1 MCDLVKTK
9 NCTYKSP
16 NIIADYDKGKKLF
29 TAEYIFIKEKVRE
42 NIVSR
47 LSPATRGDI
56 QKKSMKERDKLRNL
70 SDMVK

>member
-29 TAEYIFIKEKVRE
+29 TAEYIFIREKIRE
-42 NIVSR
+42 KKYQ
-47 LSPATRGDI
+47 TYC
-56 QKKSMKERDKLRNL
+56 QKQAMTPKRNEINQGNN
-70 SDMVK
+70 S